1 MLKYKAYQAVL
12 YEHSF
17 TKSNLTRAEKLDK
30 NYSKFALQ
38 PYIDK
43 KIEVLHPMYVRNKR
57 NQARFEKSREE
68 MFDLMKKNLEKL
80 EHACTRKIEDH
91 EMEKVLHIFSANR
104 PNSPEAGDE
113 EERKSIVNQT
123 GEKSI
128 AGKESLNLDGKGEEY
143 FGSSHEIQ
151 QSEPSLNTGNVV
163 RQNTSGLKNETEAV
177 PVSGNVHPKSAYS
190 KPALTQEPKQKRNS
204 EKLSEQSSSLER
216 DKKLSR
222 ETKYRMMTKTSE
234 KLAVEQESAPQIPI
248 IRENSEQIF
257 VSDDRISHFN

>member
-1 MLKYKAYQAVL
+1 MKYKAYQAVL
-12 YEHSF
+12 NEHSF

-68 MFDLMKKNLEKL
+68 MFDLTKKNLEKL

-91 EMEKVLHIFSANR
+91 EIEKVLHIFSANR

-113 EERKSIVNQT
+113 KDRKGIGNQT
-123 GEKSI
+123 GEKAV
-128 AGKESLNLDGKGEEY
+128 AGKESLNLDGKGKGEDY

-151 QSEPSLNTGNVV
+151 QSEPSLNTGDIVH
-163 RQNTSGLKNETEAV
+163 QNTSGLKNKTEAM
-177 PVSGNVHPKSAYS
+177 PVRGSLHPPSAYS
-190 KPALTQEPKQKRNS
+190 KTTATQELKQKRNS
-204 EKLSEQSSSLER
+204 EKLPEQSSSPER
-216 DKKLSR
+216 DKK
-222 ETKYRMMTKTSE
+222 YRMMRKTSD

-257 VSDDRISHFN
+257 VSDDEKSHSP